1 MLQSDWVTSRSF
13 QLLRLDLSFIGYCV
27 LGGRWSSALERG
39 IQSILFTEDEVEYR
53 DFCRKYGYDEGDKA
67 AWRKWTNKKCDIL
80 ALWSHIWYNGD
91 IFVADDNHFHKPAKK
106 LKLIELGA
114 GKILRPL
121 EVVEMLDC

>member
-1 MLQSDWVTSRSF
+1 M
-13 QLLRLDLSFIGYCV
+13 
-27 LGGRWSSALERG
+27 GGRWSSALERG